1 MGLINCPASAE
12 DVFGVGEITGT
23 KFINVVVTGVNT
35 KNFFRPM
42 INIPAATKAKLVDL
56 VFSDI
61 SSKCG
66 FLLVDNCQSLE
77 IDLLVFENCDI
88 SGDVAKDRPAYPMI
102 SLGQNCKITS
112 LTNWQF
118 LDCHVTK
125 SLTLVIADVLPAIS
139 TIQKCVF
146 ENCSS
151 FTYLLQVPLSEQITL
166 ENCHFVDINT
176 PQAPLQFNISH
187 TVTITN
193 SAFSKIVSPGQ
204 NLIETQAA
212 LRELNLNTVEVNLSF
227 FGGFAEITEA
237 LSVVSGRFIVS
248 EIPDTLF
255 TLSGAKATFTECRF
269 ESFIAQGILA
279 ETSGSEFSMNLC
291 DFISCEA
298 NVSNIIKIS
307 ECAKATFSGIT
318 FVGCSAAAGS
328 LVYLDKV
335 TSITVENGCF
345 QGTKGRDGVAAYIT
359 ATTGDATFQL
369 PLCFDLSEELSL
381 NFNGNK
387 PWDKLSE
394 DESIFECKECEP
406 MRTSEPDVPQ
416 EKPDGLAPGV
426 IAAIVIVIL
435 VVVVAAI
442 LIGFFL
448 IRRKMKRDRKTSD
461 EGVDDNDGVDDTV
474 ETTMGSGILDDSLR
488 VTEENPIAMPLSEN
502 NDAFNAL
509 FEERVD

>member
-1 MGLINCPASAE
+1 
-12 DVFGVGEITGT
+12 
-23 KFINVVVTGVNT
+23 
-35 KNFFRPM
+35 
-42 INIPAATKAKLVDL
+42 
-56 VFSDI
+56 
-61 SSKCG
+61 
-66 FLLVDNCQSLE
+66 
-77 IDLLVFENCDI
+77 
-88 SGDVAKDRPAYPMI
+88 
-102 SLGQNCKITS
+102 
-112 LTNWQF
+112 
-118 LDCHVTK
+118 
-125 SLTLVIADVLPAIS
+125 
-139 TIQKCVF
+139 
-146 ENCSS
+146 
-151 FTYLLQVPLSEQITL
+151 
-166 ENCHFVDINT
+166 
-176 PQAPLQFNISH
+176 
-187 TVTITN
+187 
-193 SAFSKIVSPGQ
+193 
-204 NLIETQAA
+204 
-212 LRELNLNTVEVNLSF
+212 
-227 FGGFAEITEA
+227 
-237 LSVVSGRFIVS
+237 
-248 EIPDTLF
+248 
-255 TLSGAKATFTECRF
+255 
-269 ESFIAQGILA
+269 
-279 ETSGSEFSMNLC
+279 MNLC

-318 FVGCSAAAGS
+318 FMGCSAAAGS

-359 ATTGDATFQL
+359 STTGDATFQL

-406 MRTSEPDVPQ
+406 MRTSVPDVPQ

-426 IAAIVIVIL
+426 IAAIVIVVL
-435 VVVVAAI
+435 VVIVAAV
-442 LIGFFL
+442 LIAFIL

-502 NDAFNAL
+502 NDAFDAL